1 MDRGYV
7 GSHQVLRDSRIDPHP
22 KQMGRVRA
30 RTEAGDQKAKPR
42 RGRAI
47 KRTLSEID
55 GPFVLVE
62 EYGEEF

>member
-1 MDRGYV
+1 M
-7 GSHQVLRDSRIDPHP
+7 IDPHP

-30 RTEAGDQKAKPR
+30 RTEAEDQEAKP
-42 RGRAI
+42 GRKMAM